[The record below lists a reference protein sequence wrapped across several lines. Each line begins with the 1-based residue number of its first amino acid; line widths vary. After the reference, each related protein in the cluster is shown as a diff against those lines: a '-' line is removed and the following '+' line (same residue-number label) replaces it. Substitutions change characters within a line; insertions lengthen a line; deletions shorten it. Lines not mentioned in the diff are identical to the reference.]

1 MLNKITDSIQFSAE
15 TLKLR
20 AHRQE
25 VITSNI
31 ANVDTPNYK
40 AVDFN
45 FKSALQGVAAKAGLL
60 PNASGAAALPA
71 TVSASQGLATTHAG
85 HLSGPSGRPGL
96 STSAMLEYRRN
107 INPAMD
113 NNTVDLEKERAAFAE
128 NTIKYQA
135 AIRALND
142 DVSGLKSA
150 MGNGQG

>member
-45 FKSALQGVAAKAGLL
+45 FKSALHSVASKAGLM
-60 PNASGAAALPA
+60 PNASGSAPLATTTPA
-71 TVSASQGLATTHAG
+71 PQGLATTHAG
-85 HLSGPSGRPGL
+85 HISSTGARGSM
-96 STSAMLEYRRN
+96 STSALLEYRRN
-107 INPAMD
+107 VNPAMD

-142 DVSGLKSA
+142 DVSGLKTA